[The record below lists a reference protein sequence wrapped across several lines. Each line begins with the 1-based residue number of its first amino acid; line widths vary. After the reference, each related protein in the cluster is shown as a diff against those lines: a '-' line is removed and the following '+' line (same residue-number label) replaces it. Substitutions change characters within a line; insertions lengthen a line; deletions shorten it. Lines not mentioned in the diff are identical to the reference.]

1 MHVVYVGVNIALRR
15 TACKLLERKTRV
27 NVVNVVHV
35 EKFSLR
41 IVNVVETGK
50 WQVLGISMKVNSA
63 SPCFRGASSFTS

>member
-50 WQVLGISMKVNSA
+50 WQVLGI
-63 SPCFRGASSFTS
+63 FHEG